1 MTVTTPTPLF
11 TVVKGNPTDD
21 EVAALTAVFTQL
33 LAASAQAENAE
44 RNLWGNPV
52 DRLQS
57 HTVYNPSA
65 FRSVTFY

>member
-1 MTVTTPTPLF
+1 MTVSTQAPLF

-33 LAASAQAENAE
+33 LASATPAEDNE
-44 RNLWGNPV
+44 RNLWGRPV
-52 DRLQS
+52 DRLQP

>member
-1 MTVTTPTPLF
+1 MTVSTETPLF
-11 TVVKGNPTDD
+11 TVVKGSPTDD

-33 LAASAQAENAE
+33 IAAAAPAEDKE
-44 RNLWGNPV
+44 RNLWGRPV
-52 DRLQS
+52 DRLQR